1 MQGRGRRTNTNSLSA
16 QHAQD
21 NLQDAAEEADQNLL
35 AQAALAQNLAADQA
49 AAQALA
55 NADQEDVEAQLQA
68 DAQAAAALAAEVEEQ
83 EDPVARRNSLV
94 ARVNAK
100 HIDIERKK
108 QISKGLL
115 ILQSKTTPF
124 DIEEMLL
131 RNDILQLN
139 LTDEEKNELLE
150 EFLKNPAYDDS
161 ANKSLRF
168 VDEIVRL
175 KPPLNAKKAEDLQS
189 WSDKYPNER
198 TPISRLLIKKL

>member
-1 MQGRGRRTNTNSLSA
+1 MQGRGRRTNTISLSA

-21 NLQDAAEEADQNLL
+21 NLQDAAEEAAQNLL
-35 AQAALAQNLAADQA
+35 AQNAHAQNLAADQA

-55 NADQEDVEAQLQA
+55 NADQEDVDAQLQA
-68 DAQAAAALAAEVEEQ
+68 DAQVAAALAAAQEVEEQ

-100 HIDIERKK
+100 YIDIERKK

-124 DIEEMLL
+124 DVEEMLL

-139 LTDEEKNELLE
+139 LTDEEKNELLTIA
-150 EFLKNPAYDDS
+150 L
-161 ANKSLRF
+161 
-168 VDEIVRL
+168 
-175 KPPLNAKKAEDLQS
+175 
-189 WSDKYPNER
+189 
-198 TPISRLLIKKL
+198 ISR